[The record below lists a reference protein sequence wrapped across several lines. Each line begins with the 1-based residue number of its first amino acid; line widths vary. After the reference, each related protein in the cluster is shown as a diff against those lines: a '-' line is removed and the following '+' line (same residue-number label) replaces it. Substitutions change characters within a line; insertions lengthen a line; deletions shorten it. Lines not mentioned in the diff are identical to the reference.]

1 MSLLRDALKRA
12 EQLKRAQQD
21 TPTPSETTSDRT
33 SALISADTDVRNAA
47 PVVSPATAPANDTTT
62 ATPLTK
68 LDLELAP
75 LAHAQATPI
84 DLPSATDRTTPS
96 RPRDRSVPGAL
107 RPATEAIM
115 RRDAQNLSLARAAQ
129 ELEDLNLRAEDMT
142 SRSRPIH
149 ISANTHT
156 PPRAPAPATT
166 TVAASAAAMSSF
178 APEAPAAPINPTKIA
193 AEAAADL
200 EKFADR
206 DTVKRMMAQRIA
218 AEADA
223 MQTRRNRTL
232 AIGGG
237 AALLCVAIGGWYVWK
252 ETRRYDSPVAGAS
265 LRLSPNINAASNAA
279 KATTAPTTVAAA
291 SKLPEPFNANNPI
304 NPNIGQLPRPPEV
317 TNTASAP
324 TTPVTIAPTV
334 LPVPPASPALP
345 IPSAPSTPPMLGG
358 VANPPQALA
367 TRAAQPNPTTS
378 VPVYKASSNYG
389 VRDNGNNSNG
399 SSLTTAADKS
409 LKNNIRQSIAP
420 RLVTTTSKAPVPP
433 SAVLMAGYSAL
444 VAGNAQLALAN
455 YTEAVQVT
463 PDNIDAHL
471 GLAVSA
477 ARTNELAIARKAFA
491 RVLELDP
498 RNGQASAGLLL
509 LSGAVSSGGVAN
521 DASYSNK
528 IDSSGTNETPSN
540 MANLVAQEREL
551 RKLLQ
556 SAPQSASLNFALGNS
571 YANQKRWTDAQQAF
585 FDAFAAEPNNADFAY
600 NLAVSLD
607 QLNQIKLAVNY
618 YEKALALQ
626 ANGRGGQFAA
636 NQAATRATELRGQFS
651 TPSALK
657 ADSQ

>member
-12 EQLKRAQQD
+12 EELKRAQQA
-21 TPTPSETTSDRT
+21 PAPSETTTPNASAPAGSNNDRRAGASVVST
-33 SALISADTDVRNAA
+33 AA
-47 PVVSPATAPANDTTT
+47 PAT
-62 ATPLTK
+62 K
-68 LDLELAP
+68 FDLELAP
-75 LAHAQATPI
+75 IAQAQDTAI
-84 DLPSATDRTTPS
+84 DLPPTTDRTTPS
-96 RPRDRSVPGAL
+96 KPRDRSVPGAL

-129 ELEDLNLRAEDMT
+129 ELEDLNMHAEDMT

-149 ISANTHT
+149 IPANTHT
-156 PPRAPAPATT
+156 PPRAPTPATT
-166 TVAASAAAMSSF
+166 TAAAAISSF
-178 APEAPAAPINPTKIA
+178 APEAPAAPINPTKIT

-200 EKFADR
+200 ERFADR

-265 LRLSPNINAASNAA
+265 LRLSPNTNAASNAA
-279 KATTAPTTVAAA
+279 KATAGSTTIAAA
-291 SKLPEPFNANNPI
+291 AKLPEPFNANNPI

-317 TNTASAP
+317 VNAASAP
-324 TTPVTIAPTV
+324 TTPVTIAPTI
-334 LPVPPASPALP
+334 LPAPSAPPAPP
-345 IPSAPSTPPMLGG
+345 ILSAPSTPPMLGS

-389 VRDNGNNSNG
+389 VRDNGN
-399 SSLTTAADKS
+399 SLTAAADKS
-409 LKNNIRQSIAP
+409 QKNNVSQSIAP
-420 RLVTTTSKAPVPP
+420 RLVTTTSKAPIPP

-455 YTEAVQVT
+455 YTEAAQAT

-477 ARTNELAIARKAFA
+477 ARTNELTIARKAFA

-509 LSGAVSSGGVAN
+509 LSGAASGGGVAN
-521 DASYSNK
+521 DTSYRAN
-528 IDSSGTNETPSN
+528 IDNNDANETSTN
-540 MANLVAQEREL
+540 MANLVRQEREL

-556 SAPQSASLNFALGNS
+556 SAPQSASLNFALGNL
-571 YANQKRWTDAQQAF
+571 YASQKRWTDAQQAF

-618 YEKALALQ
+618 YEKALALK
-626 ANGRGGQFAA
+626 ANGRSGQFAA
-636 NQAATRATELRGQFS
+636 NQAATRAAELKAQS
-651 TPSALK
+651 LAPDALK
-657 ADSQ
+657 AERK